1 MHATSRKAV
10 ANPTIRPARNR
21 CISFIVSHAG
31 SGEAPQ
37 STQTHW
43 KEERT
48 LAKKPEDW
56 LAVASP
62 PQKARGIFKLF
73 LGYAPGVGKTHSMLS
88 EAIRRKSRGEDVVIG
103 VVETHGRKGIEEL
116 VKQIPSVPRKQL
128 DYKGTLFEEMDVDA
142 ILARHPQVVLVDEL
156 AHTNIDGSK
165 HHKRYED
172 VFELLDNNIDVLST
186 MNVQHL
192 ESVTPL
198 VHKITGI
205 VVRETVPDWVLKR
218 VDEIVLSDVTPEALA
233 KRMRRGD
240 VYPMERVDRA
250 LGSFFRPSNLI
261 ALREI
266 ALRQVAQVVDRSLE
280 PYIQTEIDPGR
291 ELQVRE
297 RIAVGVSSNPAA
309 QYLVARASRM
319 AQAANGD
326 LFVVYV
332 DIGAD
337 EDDPERK
344 RSLQANF
351 QFAENLGAQVVRL
364 KGKNVADAMA
374 EFVREKHIT
383 QVIFGHSA
391 TGGWRR
397 YLFLS
402 AVHRFLRD
410 APAVDVHIVKQQ
422 MD

>member
-1 MHATSRKAV
+1 MQKTPEQWLEV
-10 ANPTIRPARNR
+10 T
-21 CISFIVSHAG
+21 
-31 SGEAPQ
+31 AP
-37 STQTHW
+37 
-43 KEERT
+43 E
-48 LAKKPEDW
+48 KKTG
-56 LAVASP
+56 V
-62 PQKARGIFKLF
+62 FKLF
-73 LGYAPGVGKTHSMLS
+73 LGYAPGVGKTYSMLS
-88 EAIRRKSRGEDVVIG
+88 EAIRRQSRGEDVVIG
-103 VVETHGRKGIEEL
+103 VIETHGRQATKEL
-116 VKQIPSVPRKQL
+116 AGRLETVPRKQL
-128 DYKGTLFEEMDVDA
+128 NYKGTVFEEMDVDA
-142 ILARHPQVVLVDEL
+142 ILARHPQVALIDEL

-172 VFELLDNNIDVLST
+172 VFELLDNKIDVVST

-205 VVRETVPDWVLKR
+205 IVRETVPDWVLQR
-218 VDEIVLSDVTPEALA
+218 VDEIVLADVTPEALQT
-233 KRMRRGD
+233 RMRRGD
-240 VYPMERVDRA
+240 IYPMERVDRA

-266 ALRQVAQVVDRSLE
+266 ALRHVAQVVDRSLE
-280 PYIQTEIDPGR
+280 PYIQTEIDPNR

-297 RIAVGVSSNPAA
+297 RIAVGISSNPAA

-319 AQAANGD
+319 AQAVNGE

-332 DIGAD
+332 DIGSD
-337 EDDPERK
+337 DDDPERQ

-351 QFAENLGAQVVRL
+351 RFAENLGAQVVRL
-364 KGKNVADAMA
+364 KNKEVAHAMA

-391 TGGWRR
+391 TSGWRR

-410 APAVDVHIVKQQ
+410 APAVDVHIVKQSV
-422 MD
+422 D